1 MMFVVTLLAGLTL
14 RLTDVST
21 VLFGICRPAGRHH
34 ARGRTGG
41 ADQQPAPPHAGGADP
56 GGRAAQQ
63 VE

>member
-34 ARGRTGG
+34 ARGRTG
-41 ADQQPAPPHAGGADP
+41 AGLSMN
-56 GGRAAQQ
+56 
-63 VE
+63 